1 MKTKDL
7 EGTLKTIINKYL
19 EEKSISLT
27 EYEERIKS
35 TATYDLY
42 WGPIVSTNAD
52 IEDLLDTEGLV
63 YEGFESACE
72 ILSKKADL
80 LPRELWVDIA
90 AEYCMEREPDSSWFN
105 EDTGEWEEEYLEDTY
120 LVKNADIKRYV
131 FGKELSQYV

>member
-7 EGTLKTIINKYL
+7 EGTLKTIISKYL

-72 ILSKKADL
+72 ILAKKADL

-90 AEYCMEREPDSSWFN
+90 CEYVSEKEPDSSWFN
-105 EDTGEWEEEYLEDTY
+105 EDTQEWEEEYLEDTY
-120 LVKNADIKRYV
+120 HVKNADIKRYV

>member
-1 MKTKDL
+1 MKHFNL
-7 EGTLKTIINKYL
+7 EESLKTIISKYL
-19 EEKSISLT
+19 EENKLSLN

-42 WGPIVSTNAD
+42 FGPIIRTNED
-52 IEDLLDTEGLV
+52 IEDLLGTEGLV

-72 ILSKKADL
+72 ILAKKADL

-90 AEYCMEREPDSSWFN
+90 CEYVSEKEPDSSWFN
-105 EDTGEWEEEYLEDTY
+105 EDTQEWEEEYLEDTY
-120 LVKNADIKRYV
+120 HVKNADIKRYV